1 MKKRAY
7 SFARLNLEQN
17 VPRTDWDYKSQPRER
32 FLFFVA
38 SSITLKKTNHSSSS
52 AFLGDLGG
60 FAVNL
65 FRMSRRCEAASP
77 YRCEEAR

>member
-32 FLFFVA
+32 CLFFVA
-38 SSITLKKTNHSSSS
+38 SSRTLKKEPITLPHPRSG
-52 AFLGDLGG
+52 ATL
-60 FAVNL
+60 
-65 FRMSRRCEAASP
+65 AAL
-77 YRCEEAR
+77 R